1 MKPTP
6 ATLAQLQARL
16 ESTPADFGVVFRCDR
31 REIGGGYHVTELK
44 HASLDSIDCGGRMHR
59 WREAHLQLLDAPGD
73 RHMRAGKL
81 AGILRKSLEGIPA
94 LRDVPM
100 QVEFAPQNRGIGRH
114 RIAGIDA
121 DESRLFIDLE
131 PGTALC
137 KPAADIRMDSD
148 GACCG
153 APSQGSACGC

>member
-1 MKPTP
+1 MQPAP

-16 ESTPADFGVVFRCDR
+16 ESTPADFGVVFRSGG

-59 WREAHLQLLDAPGD
+59 WSEAHLQLLDAPGD

-100 QVEFAPQNRGIGRH
+100 HVEFAPQNRGIGRH
-114 RIAGIDA
+114 RIAGIGTDA
-121 DESRLFIDLE
+121 SRLFIDLE
-131 PGTALC
+131 AGTALC
-137 KPAADIRMDSD
+137 KPAASIRMGDD

-153 APSQGSACGC
+153 ATRQDSPCGC